1 MAIIITFFIMVL
13 FLICMENKEFGI
25 SVLCWSK
32 PEKIMFILQKKK
44 LRLPKEIKNV
54 NPLIWLDTKQS
65 WDDDDMGVG
74 VLQA

>member
-1 MAIIITFFIMVL
+1 
-13 FLICMENKEFGI
+13 
-25 SVLCWSK
+25 
-32 PEKIMFILQKKK
+32 MFILQKKK

-54 NPLIWLDTKQS
+54 NPLIWLDTEQS